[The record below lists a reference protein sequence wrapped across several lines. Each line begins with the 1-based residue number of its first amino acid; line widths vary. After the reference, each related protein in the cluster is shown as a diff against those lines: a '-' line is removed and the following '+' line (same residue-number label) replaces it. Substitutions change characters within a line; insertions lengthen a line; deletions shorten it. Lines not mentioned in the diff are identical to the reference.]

1 MINRALLAANLALI
15 LAAMH
20 PSKPAS
26 LTLSELNIV
35 DAKGV
40 VRLRLSG
47 DLPGTVN
54 GKRRNIAG
62 LLFYDGTGRERGS
75 HVTDAEHRVFLTLDG
90 NEPENALFVSEP
102 DGSTA
107 LRLWRGREVVDLRAD
122 EDGSRISV
130 SRNGKIAFQ
139 QPPIANVEKTA
150 ACKAFRE
157 GRGKVTEAQ
166 LLGYCNERL
175 TEEACRAC
183 LGFGGSE

>member
-102 DGSTA
+102 DGTTA
-107 LRLWRGREVVDLRAD
+107 LRLWHGRNAVDLRSD
-122 EDGSRISV
+122 EDGARVSV
-130 SRNGKIAFQ
+130 TRDGKIASQ

-157 GRGKVTEAQ
+157 ARGKLKADE

-183 LGFGGSE
+183 LGLP